1 MTKQHQSTSLQMLA
15 EQPRHLHVAGALRLQ
30 ARSAGW
36 LRVQR
41 GQIWL
46 TRDGGGDDHV
56 LDRGEQFWLQA
67 GDGLVIEPW
76 QSGDS
81 AQLAWAL
88 GSEAPAQRPVL
99 RPAVRRESGAAGAAL
114 LALAAVLRGAAG
126 RLLAAARSA
135 EAMADRPQ
143 GSIRAGDSIAS
154 CGAAQ

>member
-1 MTKQHQSTSLQMLA
+1 MLA
-15 EQPRHLHVAGALRLQ
+15 EQPRHLHVSGAVRLQ

-99 RPAVRRESGAAGAAL
+99 RPVVRPVMRPELHRESGAGSAAL
-114 LALAAVLRGAAG
+114 LALAAVFRGAAG
-126 RLLAAARSA
+126 RLLAAARRA
-135 EAMADRPQ
+135 EAMASRPQ

-154 CGAAQ
+154 CGAVQ

>member
-1 MTKQHQSTSLQMLA
+1 MLA
-15 EQPRHLHVAGALRLQ
+15 EQPRHLHLSGALRLQ

-41 GQIWL
+41 GQVWL
-46 TRDGGGDDHV
+46 TRDGGADDHV

-76 QSGDS
+76 KAGGS
-81 AQLAWAL
+81 AQLAWAV
-88 GSEAPAQRPVL
+88 GSEAGHGGLAQRPVL
-99 RPAVRRESGAAGAAL
+99 RPAARREAGAAGAVL
-114 LALAAVLRGAAG
+114 LAFAAVLRGAAG

-135 EAMADRPQ
+135 EAMASRPQ